1 MAFELRKEANT
12 MIIEHVDNR
21 SDALLGEM
29 FTVWEASV
37 RATHDFLA
45 EADIERIAGYVP
57 DAFREVESLII
68 VRNGNGDLLGFC
80 GVSGEEI
87 EMLFM
92 APSARGRGIGKRLL
106 RTAVEDFGAR
116 TLDVNEQNTQ
126 ARGFYEHEG
135 FEVIGRSERDG
146 MGDPF
151 PILHM
156 KLPSA

>member
-1 MAFELRKEANT
+1 MALKSRDGTNETR
-12 MIIEHVDNR
+12 IDHVGER
-21 SDALLGEM
+21 SDGLFGEM

-37 RATHDFLA
+37 RATHTFLR
-45 EADIERIAGYVP
+45 EADIKRIAGHVP
-57 DAFREVESLII
+57 DTFREVESLI
-68 VRNGNGDLLGFC
+68 VARNDDGDLLGFC
-80 GVSGEEI
+80 GVSGQEI

-116 TLDVNEQNTQ
+116 TLDVNEQNTP

-135 FEVIGRSERDG
+135 FEVVGRSETDS